1 MPAINP
7 FNPDDVKDDD
17 FLCPAGDG
25 MAQIVTSSLR
35 EIDQKGLLLNV
46 EYEFLDG
53 PLQGRHAFEGFF
65 LEHFNPQV
73 VEIANRSL
81 KKLCAAVGHAGT
93 LSNSD
98 HLHFKPFRLSVQVK
112 PDKQGTDRNRFN
124 YTALSGGGSAPAASG
139 AAKTPWGAR

>member
-17 FLCPAGDG
+17 FLCPAGEG
-25 MAQIVTSSLR
+25 MAQIVSSSLR

-65 LEHFNPQV
+65 LEHINPDV
-73 VEIANRSL
+73 VEIAQRSL

-98 HLHFKPFRLSVQVK
+98 ALHFKPFRLRVQIK
-112 PDKQGTDRNRFN
+112 PDKQNTDRNRFN
-124 YTALSGGGSAPAASG
+124 YAALSTGGSASAG
-139 AAKTPWGAR
+139 AAPASTPWGKR